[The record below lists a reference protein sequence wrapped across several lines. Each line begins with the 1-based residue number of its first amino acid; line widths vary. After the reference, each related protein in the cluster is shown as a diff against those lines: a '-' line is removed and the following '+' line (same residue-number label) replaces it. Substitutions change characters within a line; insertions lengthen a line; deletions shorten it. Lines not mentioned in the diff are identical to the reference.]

1 METLAIGLLGFFTA
15 GYFALAGADL
25 GLGMLLPLLGRDRAD
40 RDRIAAALAPY
51 FLGSEVWLV
60 AAAGVF
66 IGCFPELEG
75 ELFTELLPVLVLL
88 LAGWIVRDAG
98 LWWRV
103 HGGRAPDVMI
113 CAGSWTVV
121 AAWGWALA
129 GLLGGAGGLALAT
142 VAGVALLF
150 AAHGL
155 GYGALRLTGE
165 PYRRA
170 RQLAGGPG
178 RGQTFALTGAVL
190 AALPLL
196 AGAGLPLR
204 ENAAAGPVLG
214 LLVPALT
221 AFVPVLLA
229 AQLWLWRATARTG
242 PREGAA
248 RTTTFFF

>member
-1 METLAIGLLGFFTA
+1 MDLLALALLGFFTA

-25 GLGMLLPLLGRDRAD
+25 GLGLLLPFLGRDRAD
-40 RDRIAAALAPY
+40 RDRIATALAPY

-66 IGCFPELEG
+66 IGCFPALEG

-88 LAGWIVRDAG
+88 LAGWVVRDAG

-103 HGGRAPDVMI
+103 HGGGAPDVLI
-113 CAGSWTVV
+113 CAGSWALV
-121 AAWGWALA
+121 AAWGWAVAELLDATGAVRVATIA
-129 GLLGGAGGLALAT
+129 GT
-142 VAGVALLF
+142 VLLF

-170 RQLAGGPG
+170 RQLAGSRGG
-178 RGQTFALTGAVL
+178 GQTFALTGTVL

-204 ENAAAGPVLG
+204 ENAAQGPVLG

-221 AFVPVLLA
+221 AFVPVLVA
-229 AQLWLWRATARTG
+229 AQWWLWRALRDPSRRT
-242 PREGAA
+242 P
-248 RTTTFFF
+248 FFF